1 MKYNKF
7 ASILLLLSCI
17 FTSLIIGLIIK
28 KKSIFE
34 GARTMAWQRS
44 AQRSQPQQSSQQSQQ
59 QSPQPSSQQS
69 PPQSQQ
75 QSPQPSP
82 QPSVLIAKLDKALK
96 DALDAE
102 NKIKATKNPNPKDVT
117 TAQNLRQILD
127 QLQKDVKQAMKDA
140 EVKTVNSFMQ
150 NPIQH
155 IIGIKNSVN
164 TILNSV
170 ETDSNKLLQ
179 IMNDIVSAN
188 EPNKLDIIKN
198 IKTEA
203 QRNNNLDSEKLVNI
217 RLIVR

>member
-7 ASILLLLSCI
+7 ASILLLLTCL
-17 FTSLIIGLIIK
+17 FTSLLIGFIIK

-34 GARTMAWQRS
+34 GAKGRR
-44 AQRSQPQQSSQQSQQ
+44 RNR
-59 QSPQPSSQQS
+59 
-69 PPQSQQ
+69 PPARNT
-75 QSPQPSP
+75 PPP
-82 QPSVLIAKLDKALK
+82 PPARNTPPPPPARNTPPPPPPPPPPPLPSVLIAKAIKASK
-96 DALDAE
+96 DALEAE
-102 NKIKATKNPNPKDVT
+102 NKAKT
-117 TAQNLRQILD
+117 TNNNNDIINAQNLRQILD

-203 QRNNNLDSEKLVNI
+203 QRNNNLDSEKLVKI

>member
-7 ASILLLLSCI
+7 ASILLLLTCL
-17 FTSLIIGLIIK
+17 FTSLLIGFIIK

-34 GARTMAWQRS
+34 GAKGRR
-44 AQRSQPQQSSQQSQQ
+44 RNR
-59 QSPQPSSQQS
+59 
-69 PPQSQQ
+69 PPARNT
-75 QSPQPSP
+75 PPP
-82 QPSVLIAKLDKALK
+82 PPARNTPPPPPPPPPPPLPSVLIAKAIKASK
-96 DALDAE
+96 DALEAE
-102 NKIKATKNPNPKDVT
+102 NKAKT
-117 TAQNLRQILD
+117 TNNNNDIINAQNLRQILD

-203 QRNNNLDSEKLVNI
+203 QRNNNLDSEKLVKI